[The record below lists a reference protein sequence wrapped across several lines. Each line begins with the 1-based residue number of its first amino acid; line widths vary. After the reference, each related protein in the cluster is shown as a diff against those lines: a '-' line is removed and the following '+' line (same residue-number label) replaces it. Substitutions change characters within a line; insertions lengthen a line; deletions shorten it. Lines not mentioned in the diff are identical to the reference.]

1 MPVARL
7 LVVNGL
13 IRVAAAGSG
22 QLFAYFLAER
32 MASRVGAGAAL
43 VGLLGAAFFATEL
56 VGAPLAGRLA
66 DRVGQVRVLRWGPL
80 FGVASATLAA
90 GAALGLEALSALGV
104 ALLLARLAEGSSAAA
119 AVPTTLA
126 LLSRGTEGDRARR
139 TRIMGLFEVT
149 SLVGMIAGYV
159 VLGIAWDALGG
170 RAFLLLPPIYGAA
183 WVLLRGLS
191 EPRAGRERS
200 GPPPV
205 GATLKSLARVPGSVG
220 FGVAWLAVNAVV
232 GLWIQQAPFLLS
244 LPARSPDQRLV
255 GGFTGSD
262 VGLVLG
268 VWGLAFLLGIALW
281 VWLAPAW
288 PRRRAMATAMVG
300 MLGVTG
306 SLYLVNHGVP
316 WPVLGL
322 AAAFV
327 LAEAG
332 FSPAAFAHLA
342 DLSAPLDASR
352 GMVLGLYALAL
363 SAGQLVGNILGAP
376 FAARWQ
382 MDGVLALTAALA
394 LVALLGVSQLGAD
407 DVSARS

>member
-1 MPVARL
+1 
-7 LVVNGL
+7 
-13 IRVAAAGSG
+13 
-22 QLFAYFLAER
+22 
-32 MASRVGAGAAL
+32 
-43 VGLLGAAFFATEL
+43 
-56 VGAPLAGRLA
+56 
-66 DRVGQVRVLRWGPL
+66 
-80 FGVASATLAA
+80 
-90 GAALGLEALSALGV
+90 
-104 ALLLARLAEGSSAAA
+104 
-119 AVPTTLA
+119 
-126 LLSRGTEGDRARR
+126 
-139 TRIMGLFEVT
+139 
-149 SLVGMIAGYV
+149 
-159 VLGIAWDALGG
+159 
-170 RAFLLLPPIYGAA
+170 
-183 WVLLRGLS
+183 
-191 EPRAGRERS
+191 
-200 GPPPV
+200 
-205 GATLKSLARVPGSVG
+205 
-220 FGVAWLAVNAVV
+220 
-232 GLWIQQAPFLLS
+232 
-244 LPARSPDQRLV
+244 
-255 GGFTGSD
+255 
-262 VGLVLG
+262 
-268 VWGLAFLLGIALW
+268 
-281 VWLAPAW
+281 
-288 PRRRAMATAMVG
+288 